1 MPLYASRFHLFAL
14 VLFCASTI
22 LGIFFWACPAPAS
35 AVGVTLTWD
44 EPANTDRI
52 DGYKIY
58 YGPAS
63 RTYDRSL
70 LAQERNHCMV
80 SDDFAEGAT
89 YYFAVTSYNT
99 QGEESP
105 YSAEVHVTIPV
116 TDQADAAP
124 PAAPGF
130 PVLEAGE
137 AQLNHTWLW
146 VPFSRKFSDPVV
158 VAKPASANGSDPA
171 TVRIRNVTA
180 DGFEIRIQEWDYL
193 DGWHTMETV
202 DYLAMERGTY
212 RLADGTMVAA
222 GKFAS
227 LTTTMSGTQ
236 YFSQSFNVEPVLVA
250 TVESFAGAGTIA
262 VRLDNITATGFD
274 FRLQEQEKNTQYH
287 VSEDI
292 AYIAWEPSSGVIDGI
307 IYEVGLTGA
316 ALNHEWYTLVFNE
329 SFSQPPFLLAD
340 MQTTNGINTSS
351 LRHRNKD
358 EFSIDIKVQE
368 ETSLDAETWHVGET
382 VGYLGLAVE

>member
-1 MPLYASRFHLFAL
+1 MSLYASRFHLVVFMLFFAP
-14 VLFCASTI
+14 TI

-35 AVGVTLTWD
+35 AAAVTLTWD
-44 EPANTDRI
+44 EPATTDRI

-70 LAQERNHCMV
+70 LAQERNRCTV

-89 YYFAVTSYNT
+89 YYFAVTSYNAH
-99 QGEESP
+99 GEESP
-105 YSAEVHVTIPV
+105 YSAEVHITIPM
-116 TDQADAAP
+116 TNPADAAL
-124 PAAPGF
+124 PAEPVF

-137 AQLNHTWLW
+137 VQLNHSWLW

-158 VAKPASANGSDPA
+158 VAKMTSANGSQPA

-193 DGWHTMETV
+193 DGWHVMETV
-202 DYLAMERGTY
+202 DYLAMECGTY
-212 RLADGTMVAA
+212 RLADGAMVAA

-227 LTTTMSGTQ
+227 LTSTMSGTQ
-236 YFSQSFNVEPVLVA
+236 YFSQPFNTEPVLVA
-250 TVESFAGAGTIA
+250 TVESFAETDAVA
-262 VRLDNITATGFD
+262 VRFKNITTAGFD
-274 FRLQEQEKNTQYH
+274 FRLQEQESNTQYH

-292 AYIAWEPSSGVIDGI
+292 AYIAWEPSSGIIDGV
-307 IYEVGLTGA
+307 IYEVGLTRT
-316 ALNHEWYTLVFNE
+316 ALNHEWHTLVFNE
-329 SFSQPPFLLAD
+329 DFTQPPFLLAD
-340 MQTTNGINTSS
+340 MQTTNGTNTST

-358 EFSIDIKVQE
+358 NFSIDVQVQE
-368 ETSLDAETWHVGET
+368 EASLDEETWHVGET
-382 VGYLGLAVE
+382 IGYLGLAVE